1 MTASTNN
8 KFDWLKF
15 RKWNLKPHGRMN
27 RYIILVHSKYIH
39 CIISFASFIVESGVK
54 NHKNDKP
61 PPLVVCEK
69 IYLISFLGHLEV
81 PPHGTSPTP
90 QRKKINEKNSFS
102 ARLARNGELLS

>member
-1 MTASTNN
+1 MLNIGSKGSDPVHSELFICTN
-8 KFDWLKF
+8 LI
-15 RKWNLKPHGRMN
+15 PH
-27 RYIILVHSKYIH
+27 ITILVHSKYIH

-69 IYLISFLGHLEV
+69 IYLISFLGHLEF

-90 QRKKINEKNSFS
+90 QRNVIF
-102 ARLARNGELLS
+102 